1 MRYVNKMIIG
11 RKLAFAVTVAALSFL
26 HVSELYP
33 QSCGLSMQV
42 SSVPVQQLGLADVD
56 VVNFESRALLFTVH
70 IMNIHGTNVDSAQL
84 RVTLNIRLAD
94 GTSFPTAVEFTT
106 EPFPVPP
113 GGKTVTNLDIGK
125 TKEIKTGPI
134 SYDENAKARVQNIA
148 LATGSF
154 PAGTYVF
161 HISLSQ
167 LSPLCDAG
175 DEEIEY
181 VLQNPSRV
189 ELQQPADGAATNEF
203 PFFEFYHDANRATL
217 TVAELQ
223 PGQSRE
229 DAITRKP
236 PMLEVELRGQHSFIY
251 SGGRPL
257 EQAKTYVWQVVS
269 KVLVSGGTDNTISS
283 PIWSFTVSNSAGGT
297 AHDAILNQLEE
308 IFGSRYPSIFEQ
320 IHRGGFGL
328 TGKYRGDDSPLS
340 QAELLNLLNELRQF
354 SDSAELTFE

>member
-1 MRYVNKMIIG
+1 MRYLTRMVVGK
-11 RKLAFAVTVAALSFL
+11 KLAFVVAIAVLSVF
-26 HVSELYP
+26 HVSDVYP

-42 SSVPVQQLGLADVD
+42 SSAPVQQLGLADVD
-56 VVNFESRALLFTVH
+56 VDHFESHALLFTVH
-70 IMNIHGTNVDSAQL
+70 IFNTRAVDLLAQL
-84 RVTLNIRLAD
+84 HVTLMVTLAD
-94 GTSFPTAVEFTT
+94 GSSYPAAVDFTT
-106 EPFPVPP
+106 EPFSVPP
-113 GGKTVTNLDIGK
+113 SGRTVTNLDIGK
-125 TKEIKTGPI
+125 SKEIKTQSF

-161 HISLSQ
+161 HMSLSQ
-167 LSPLCDAG
+167 LNPLCEAG

-189 ELQQPADGAATNEF
+189 ELRQPVDGAATNEF

-236 PMLEVELRGQHSFIY
+236 PMLEVELRGQHSFLY
-251 SGGRPL
+251 AGGRPL
-257 EQAKTYVWQVVS
+257 EEAKTYVWQVVS
-269 KVLVSGGTDNTISS
+269 KILVSGGTDNTISS
-283 PIWSFTVSNSAGGT
+283 PIWSFTVSNTSGGT
-297 AHDAILNQLEE
+297 AQDAILNQLEE

-328 TGKYRGDDSPLS
+328 TGKYRSDHSPLS
-340 QAELLNLLNELRQF
+340 QAELLNLLNELREL